1 MEIFSS
7 KIEIINHF
15 DNLINRID
23 IDIDTCL
30 EKYNDEQILG
40 ELIKNSES
48 DRKTFEEKEEIFYMY
63 FNETLYTS
71 IKQQTRIN
79 VWPESMKVIDYLNQ
93 VRMKTIEDL
102 IKAEEETLQHY
113 KHNSKTSELF
123 YFQVNF
129 SQSDKRYWPFNLF
142 TFVTD
147 FYVSHSDIVSLE

>member
-30 EKYNDEQILG
+30 EKYNDQQILG

-102 IKAEEETLQHY
+102 IKAEEETLQLY
-113 KHNSKTSELF
+113 KHNSKKSELF

>member
-7 KIEIINHF
+7 KIEIINYF

-48 DRKTFEEKEEIFYMY
+48 DRKTFEEKEEIFLISLYLI
-63 FNETLYTS
+63 FFSSINHQTLD
-71 IKQQTRIN
+71 

-93 VRMKTIEDL
+93 VRMKTIEEL
-102 IKAEEETLQHY
+102 RKAEEETLQQY
-113 KHNSKTSELF
+113 KHNSKKSELF
-123 YFQVNF
+123 YFHVNF

-147 FYVSHSDIVSLE
+147 FYMPQSDIVSLE